1 MKKNIFKVFDMYAY
15 AQDGT
20 LLFIDENL
28 ESASLAQSAEQ
39 STINNG
45 KDNAKWSTLN
55 HSKELKLTAESN
67 VLDIDKLVSI
77 AGNSVISGAVTMHCD
92 ADILTPLV
100 DVITLPKTPLD
111 STSVQILDIETDE
124 IIDSANYT
132 ILGTALT
139 FGAGHIPT
147 GDVKVIP
154 YEYTQATGA
163 EQVVIS
169 AKGFPSAFK
178 VVLKTVAID
187 ETDTITHDVEIL
199 IPKMMPSANFELAT
213 ASNHTDGM
221 SNSME
226 LDALKD
232 SKGNYSY
239 IIFNKRP

>member
-1 MKKNIFKVFDMYAY
+1 MKKHIFKVFDMYAY

-55 HSKELKLTAESN
+55 HSKELKLTADSN
-67 VLDIDKLVSI
+67 VLDIDKFIAI
-77 AGNSVISGAVTMHCD
+77 AGNSVISGATKMHCD
-92 ADILTPLV
+92 AVVLTPV
-100 DVITLPKTPLD
+100 ADAITLPKTPLV
-111 STSVQILDIETDE
+111 STSVQILDVETDK
-124 IIDSANYT
+124 IIEPANYT
-132 ILGTALT
+132 IVGTTLT

-163 EQVVIS
+163 EEVVIS

-187 ETDTITHDVEIL
+187 ETDTITHDVEIE
-199 IPKMMPSANFELAT
+199 IPKMMPSANFELT
-213 ASNHTDGM
+213 TSSNHTDGM
-221 SNSME
+221 SNSIE

-232 SKGNYSY
+232 SKSNYAY
-239 IIFNKRP
+239 IRFLERP